1 MISSLLLGFFKL
13 LTNAV
18 NFVLAPINL
27 LILNAFPN
35 LNDALNSISTL
46 FNNTVSTYIYFV
58 VDATGITPLALNM
71 VILYWSF
78 ALSVPLVVYVIKIAV
93 KWYHYL
99 MP

>member
-13 LTNAV
+13 LTFIV
-18 NFVLAPINL
+18 NLVLSPINL

-35 LNDALNSISTL
+35 LNDALNSINSFFSL
-46 FNNTVSTYIYFV
+46 CFRYVPWV
-58 VDATGITPLALNM
+58 VDALGITPLALNI
-71 VILYWSF
+71 VILYWTF
-78 ALSVPLVVYVIKIAV
+78 ALTVPLTVFVIKIAV